1 MTEENNKKKSA
12 FKYIWEGYAYFQ
24 AFLDD
29 SILLAFKKLQKT
41 WEEEQKDD
49 RIHKK
54 VWKSVWKAIWDIWA
68 WYYEKYADLKKW
80 DTNMAEDF
88 IDYAVPEVKKRTNH
102 MKIKMDVL
110 WVKRWDLESLRK
122 LKEPRDNEIK
132 KKILDL
138 TNKKW

>member
-1 MTEENNKKKSA
+1 MDKNKKQQKSA
-12 FKYIWEGYAYFQ
+12 FKYIWEWYAYVQ

-41 WEEEQKDD
+41 WEEEKKDD
-49 RIHKK
+49 RMHKK
-54 VWKSVWKAIWDIWA
+54 VWRWVWKAIWDIWA

-110 WVKRWDLESLRK
+110 GVKKWDLESLKK
-122 LKEPRDNEIK
+122 LKEPRNSEIK
-132 KKILDL
+132 KKIIDL
-138 TNKKW
+138 TNTKW